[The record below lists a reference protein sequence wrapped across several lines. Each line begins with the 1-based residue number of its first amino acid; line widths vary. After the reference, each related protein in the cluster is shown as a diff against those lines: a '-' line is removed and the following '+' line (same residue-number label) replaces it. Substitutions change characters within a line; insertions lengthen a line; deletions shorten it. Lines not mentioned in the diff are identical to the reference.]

1 MTAPDPSRPPEAGPG
16 ADRSSWDGG
25 GPGSTPGSDA
35 HLGVPRAVQP
45 GAVHPGAGQPGL
57 VQAGPGGPGPHE
69 PGPGGPPPGPPP
81 DQRGPRTSSRTW
93 LWAALAVVAA
103 VVLVRTHKLT
113 EQEVILFCVLVPSL
127 ILHEVAHGLVALA
140 CGDDTAQRAG
150 RLSLNPAR
158 HVDPLGTII
167 VPAITVL
174 AGFGFFGWAK
184 PVPVNLS
191 RLRSPRNQGVL
202 VALAGPATNAV
213 LAALAAVA
221 FRLSG
226 AAAHWPLAGLPPVW
240 VLALFY
246 FGFINVWVGAFNMI
260 PIPPLD
266 GSVLVERMLPRSLW
280 PGYLRARHYALP
292 VLFIGII
299 ALSWVHVYPTQPLVD
314 RLETWWANLLGV

>member
-1 MTAPDPSRPPEAGPG
+1 M
-16 ADRSSWDGG
+16 
-25 GPGSTPGSDA
+25 
-35 HLGVPRAVQP
+35 
-45 GAVHPGAGQPGL
+45 
-57 VQAGPGGPGPHE
+57 
-69 PGPGGPPPGPPP
+69 
-81 DQRGPRTSSRTW
+81 
-93 LWAALAVVAA
+93 
-103 VVLVRTHKLT
+103 
-113 EQEVILFCVLVPSL
+113 
-127 ILHEVAHGLVALA
+127 
-140 CGDDTAQRAG
+140 
-150 RLSLNPAR
+150 
-158 HVDPLGTII
+158 

-202 VALAGPATNAV
+202 VALAGPATNAA

-226 AAAHWPLAGLPPVW
+226 AAAHWPLVGLPPVW

-266 GSVLVERMLPRSLW
+266 GSVLVERLLPRSLW
-280 PGYLRARHYALP
+280 PGYLRARQYALP

-299 ALSWVHVYPTQPLVD
+299 GLSWVHVYPTQPLVD
-314 RLETWWANLLGV
+314 RLETWWANLLGI